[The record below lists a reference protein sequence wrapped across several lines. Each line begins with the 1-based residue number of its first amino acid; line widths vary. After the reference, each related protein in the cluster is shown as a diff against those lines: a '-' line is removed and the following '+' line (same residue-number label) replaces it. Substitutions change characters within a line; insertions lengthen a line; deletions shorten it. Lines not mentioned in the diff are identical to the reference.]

1 MYKGLK
7 PFFHRLYMQ
16 LLVVVPLQYKIA
28 SGALQCNINAI
39 TFSYYDY
46 ATTIK
51 DLN

>member
-16 LLVVVPLQYKIA
+16 LLVVVPLQYKTA
-28 SGALQCNINAI
+28 SGALQCNINEI
-39 TFSYYDY
+39 TYYDY